1 MRGCLSFSSL
11 QAVLLRAGPQ
21 QMQGVDIRVSDTP
34 TPGSGSICK
43 AGENFDPSQGK
54 IVLCQ
59 PPLQASFLAEMC
71 WAAAAAA
78 AGAAA
83 MHDRPPPP
91 SFPLRACWRLL
102 RCLPPFSRPH

>member
-1 MRGCLSFSSL
+1 MKRQSGLPACLLERRPQVANHAACAVRHCLSFSSL

-59 PPLQASFLAEMC
+59 PPLQASF
-71 WAAAAAA
+71 
-78 AGAAA
+78 GGKN
-83 MHDRPPPP
+83 
-91 SFPLRACWRLL
+91 LL
-102 RCLPPFSRPH
+102 GCCRC